1 MNKKYI
7 IFITLLLSFAI
18 LSLFVLYIR
27 NYSSGKYIYE
37 ISNRYGRT
45 LETALNNL
53 SNTLI
58 DNTSLG
64 YITNLL
70 HSKHIGMIIYK
81 RISLILVYNNSR
93 ILSNYPN
100 ESKAFKEA
108 YMIASSVLSSGIVAK
123 IGNRT
128 QGKYNP
134 RKPIAYATLAK
145 ASFRIP
151 LRHAIIYKYKW
162 AIGDGNI
169 DICLGAPVLVIPIK
183 VSWSFPRAPL
193 SDNIDIVMAVY
204 NEAGKLAYYDVL
216 GIHIGTKST
225 NISIPF
231 QLPRPDSCSASYTQ
245 KGSVYYGIRY
255 LRDANGDGYTR
266 LTLRIYVL
274 VQKFDMNKGY
284 LKLEIPGIA
293 LFLPKKPT

>member
-7 IFITLLLSFAI
+7 IFIILLFLSFAI
-18 LSLFVLYIR
+18 LSLFVYIR
-27 NYSSGKYIYE
+27 SYSSNKYIYE
-37 ISNRYGRT
+37 VPNKYGRS
-45 LETALNNL
+45 LETALDNL
-53 SNTLI
+53 SSALI

-70 HSKHIGMIIYK
+70 HSKHIGVIIYK

-108 YMIASSVLSSGIVAK
+108 YIIASSVLGSGIVAK

-128 QGKYNP
+128 QGEYNP
-134 RKPIAYATLAK
+134 HKQVAYATFVE
-145 ASFRIP
+145 ASFRVP
-151 LRHAIIYKYKW
+151 FRHAVIYKYKW
-162 AIGDGNI
+162 PTTSRNI
-169 DICLGAPVLVIPIK
+169 DICLGVPVLIIPIK
-183 VSWSFPRAPL
+183 ISWSFPRTPL

-204 NEAGKLAYYDVL
+204 NETGKLAYYDVL

-266 LTLRIYVL
+266 LTLKIYVL
-274 VQKFDMNKGY
+274 VQKFDTKKGRLE
-284 LKLEIPGIA
+284 LKIPGVA
-293 LFLPKKPT
+293 LFLPGRSR